1 MEAEQA
7 KIAKAYRYENRKSID
22 ELLRKLLN
30 GDLFDI
36 FSQSKQDQFPEVPSS
51 FQDHNH
57 YLDVW
62 DYLFSYEVYSL
73 LMNSRRADSKDERPN
88 QAGLENFGSNR
99 ENKKKQL
106 MWVGYCVTGP
116 Q

>member
-36 FSQSKQDQFPEVPSS
+36 FSQSKQD
-51 FQDHNH
+51 
-57 YLDVW
+57 
-62 DYLFSYEVYSL
+62 
-73 LMNSRRADSKDERPN
+73 
-88 QAGLENFGSNR
+88 
-99 ENKKKQL
+99 
-106 MWVGYCVTGP
+106 
-116 Q
+116 

>member
-36 FSQSKQDQFPEVPSS
+36 FSQSKQDYIPQRKNDNSVCS
-51 FQDHNH
+51 
-57 YLDVW
+57 
-62 DYLFSYEVYSL
+62 FSYIYTYIFL
-73 LMNSRRADSKDERPN
+73 
-88 QAGLENFGSNR
+88 
-99 ENKKKQL
+99 
-106 MWVGYCVTGP
+106 
-116 Q
+116 